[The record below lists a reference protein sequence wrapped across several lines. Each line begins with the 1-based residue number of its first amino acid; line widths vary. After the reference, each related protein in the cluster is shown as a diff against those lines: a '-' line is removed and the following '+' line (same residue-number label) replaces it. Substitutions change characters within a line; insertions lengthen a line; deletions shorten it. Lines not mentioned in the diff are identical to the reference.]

1 MRVWSES
8 QKEVI
13 YANDDRILVSA
24 SAGSGKTTV
33 MIERIL
39 RLIGDGVKLSNML
52 VCTFT
57 KASAADMRAKLYA
70 EMSKRGFKNELKELS
85 RADISTIDSFC
96 QRLVCK
102 YFYVLGIDPQ
112 FEVLDDGESMAL
124 KGEAVDKAIA
134 ESQTIDDDFARLCE
148 ILRTKRR
155 NGKIKEALT
164 AIMDFRSINPD
175 SSPSY
180 VYDQSETEDKIKSYL
195 AFYKKKVRMAI
206 ERLFEVV
213 DESELY
219 AELLTA
225 LESGVGTYKR
235 RKLKNPDIK
244 PCVDYLKALVKDY
257 RETVDE
263 AEKLLPQS
271 LSRNYINAL
280 LNAAH
285 RAYEE
290 YNAEK
295 TRRSAVDFSDLENMA
310 LEILRS
316 DMGAEIRKKYT
327 YVFVDEY
334 QDINPLQETIL
345 SKVAD
350 GNKLF
355 MVGDLKQSIYAFRGC
370 APQIFKHKYD
380 VYGGGE
386 GGKLIKLDT
395 NYRSAK
401 KIISFVNEV
410 FGNIMTDE
418 FGGVEY
424 RLNPMSA
431 FKEEDGYVKLH
442 VITGKEI
449 SPDVSGVYSVRA
461 ENDVSLSKKEAEAN
475 LIAFRIKELLSN
487 QSELVSLSDIAILT
501 RSMGTLEDLVIAKLR
516 KMNIPVSLKENAY
529 YRAHPVSGQLIS
541 FLRLIDNRRD
551 DKAMAL
557 SMLSAL
563 GGFGENEL
571 ADIRLNGEGS
581 FYECVLNSHSEKVK
595 DFIKKLDRYYELS
608 LIKNVD
614 ELADIIVSECGYFNY
629 AFKLG
634 NDAAEVLDK
643 FLEFLGGCPYK
654 SVLSSTLKY
663 IDEHDPYAE
672 LMGNENSVKLMT
684 IHKSKGLEFK
694 YVFLIGLGESFNLK
708 DLSKSIY
715 VDSEICMDVYDDHAA
730 FCSDLK
736 FIKRTVERKK
746 LLEEELRIFYVALT
760 RAQFGLEL
768 FGSVGESNSSIAAY
782 RTEPAK
788 IVDLSECTS
797 PICWLA
803 PMLIY
808 AREYDMSEI
817 SVEESEPRKVFI
829 GGADEKLVEKLTDY
843 FDFSLPKNAPIKSY
857 VSKLAHD
864 SDEPAIIIIDE
875 PTEGNSIERGNAY
888 HRAMEKIDF
897 LSPDL
902 SAIDGEDMALI
913 DKDKLLAAAGKM
925 NRFKGK
931 VYKEKPFMLRLDA
944 SEIGEGRRGSM
955 LVQGVID
962 LLIIDGDSATIV
974 DYKTGAAHGRFES
987 GYIRQVNLYA
997 LATQRLLGIKEVKK
1011 YLYYFDSGIFV
1022 EIE

>member
-1 MRVWSES
+1 MRIWSDS

-13 YANDDRILVSA
+13 YSDDDRILVSA

-39 RLIGDGVKLSNML
+39 RLIGDGVKLNNML

-102 YFYVLGIDPQ
+102 YFYVIGIDPQ

-124 KGEAVDKAIA
+124 KGEAVEKAIA
-134 ESQTIDDDFARLCE
+134 ESQTIDEDFARLCE

-175 SSPSY
+175 SVPSY
-180 VYDQSETEDKIKSYL
+180 KYDSGETEDKVKNYL
-195 AFYKKKVRMAI
+195 AFYKDKVRKAI
-206 ERLFEVV
+206 EGLFEVI
-213 DESELY
+213 DERELY
-219 AELLTA
+219 AELITA

-235 RKLKNPDIK
+235 RKLKNPDVK
-244 PCVDYLKALVKDY
+244 PCVDYLKAIVKDY

-263 AEKLLPQS
+263 AEKLMPQS

-280 LNAAH
+280 LNAAN
-285 RAYEE
+285 RAYER
-290 YNAEK
+290 YKAEK
-295 TRRSAVDFSDLENMA
+295 TRRSAVDFADLENMA

-345 SKVAD
+345 SKVSD

-370 APQIFKHKYD
+370 APQIFKQKYD
-380 VYGGGE
+380 MYGGGE

-401 KIISFVNEV
+401 KIISFVNDV

-449 SPDVSGVYSVRA
+449 SPNVSGVYSVRA
-461 ENDVSLSKKEAEAN
+461 ENDASLSKKEAEAN
-475 LIAFRIKELLSN
+475 LIAFRIKELLSS
-487 QSELVSLSDIAILT
+487 SELVSLSDIAILT
-501 RSMGTLEDLVIAKLR
+501 RSMGTLEDLVIEKLR
-516 KMNIPVSLKENAY
+516 QINIPVSLKENAY
-529 YRAHPVSGQLIS
+529 YRTHPVSGQLIS
-541 FLRLIDNRRD
+541 FLRLIDNRLD

-581 FYECVLNSHSEKVK
+581 FYECVLNSPNEKVG
-595 DFIKKLDRYYELS
+595 DFIRKLDRYYELS

-672 LMGNENSVKLMT
+672 LSGNENSVKLMT

-715 VDSEICMDVYDDHAA
+715 VGSEICMDVYDDHTA

-768 FGSVGESNSSIAAY
+768 FGSLSDSNISIAAY
-782 RTEPAK
+782 RAQPAK
-788 IVDLSECTS
+788 IVDLGECTS
-797 PICWLA
+797 PISWLA

-808 AREYDMSEI
+808 AKEYDMSEI
-817 SVEESEPRKVFI
+817 SVEESEPRKVLI
-829 GGADEKLVEKLTDY
+829 GSADFKLVEKLTDY
-843 FDFSLPKNAPIKSY
+843 FDFSLPKSAPIKSY
-857 VSKLAHD
+857 VSKLAHED
-864 SDEPAIIIIDE
+864 DEPAIIMTEE

-902 SAIDGEDMALI
+902 SVIDEEDMELI
-913 DKDKLLAAAGKM
+913 DKDKLLVAAEKM
-925 NRFKGK
+925 SGFKGK

-944 SEIGEGRRGSM
+944 SELGEGGM
-955 LVQGVID
+955 GNVLVQGVID

-987 GYIRQVNLYA
+987 GYIKQVNLYA

-1011 YLYYFDSGIFV
+1011 YLYYFDGGIFV